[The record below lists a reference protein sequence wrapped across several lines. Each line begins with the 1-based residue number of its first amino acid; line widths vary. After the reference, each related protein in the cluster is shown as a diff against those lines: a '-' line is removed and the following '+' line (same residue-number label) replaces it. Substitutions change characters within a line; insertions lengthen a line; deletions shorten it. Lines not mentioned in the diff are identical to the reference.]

1 MIRPWMAALL
11 LAVPATASPKL
22 VLGRLEHT
30 PSDCRIVVNGR
41 SLNCTRIQIH
51 ANGSGGLRL
60 RFIGD
65 DEKTGGSY
73 ELSFVSLEGDQ
84 GSPLRCAP
92 SGCHLKQRS
101 WSATLLST
109 AWVRF
114 DARGLPMGLPLART
128 ASGRCSIDAETISC
142 ESHPQNIP
150 ALSAE
155 AQL

>member
-1 MIRPWMAALL
+1 MVLLWIAALL
-11 LAVPATASPKL
+11 LAVPATANPKL
-22 VLGRLEHT
+22 ALGRLEHA
-30 PSDCRIVVNGR
+30 PSDCRLVVNGS
-41 SLNCTRIQIH
+41 SLDCTHVQIH
-51 ANGSGGLRL
+51 ANGGGGLRL

-73 ELSFVSLEGDQ
+73 QLSFVSLEGDQ
-84 GSPLRCAP
+84 GSPLRCVP
-92 SGCHLKQRS
+92 SGCQLKQRS

-150 ALSAE
+150 AMSAE